1 MNAGMGFLAF
11 ILLFTLTAG
20 FCMWML
26 NYLKQEKQ
34 AKGKRFI
41 NPDWLSRDYDNV
53 PSVKHCPRCGS
64 PAHVT
69 TSVEIPS
76 IQSEPG
82 KLQFNKYDMRI
93 YYSVRC
99 NSCSLGTGNREEM
112 AEVMRDWNSQKM
124 IEN

>member
-53 PSVKHCPRCGS
+53 PSVKHCPRYGS

-99 NSCSLGTGNREEM
+99 NSGSLGTGNGEEM
-112 AEVMRDWNSQKM
+112 AEVMNDWNTQKM
-124 IEN
+124 IEG